1 MRKFLQHLALSA
13 AALIATAPAQAEV
26 ITFDQGLDTSLLGF
40 GPLIANDEYLLQGS
54 YAIGMF
60 NTKNGATAGDLVGAL
75 VDGSDVEN
83 TCFGLV
89 CPTDNS
95 TQFLASVNDGLPDF
109 FRLDGGTFRLTQFD
123 ASFIAASGPA
133 VPGLAMVLRVIGYD
147 LAGAVDY
154 EDFYLPGPS
163 ATGSYSFST
172 YTVGSAFAE
181 QEFNEIAF
189 WGYACDA
196 LGSCSRSLDI
206 AQFALDNVTLVP
218 EPSSLALAGLALAGL
233 VSVRRRQTAGA

>member
-13 AALIATAPAQAEV
+13 AALIATVPAQAEV

-40 GPLIANDEYLLQGS
+40 GPLITTDEYLLQGS

-60 NTKNGATAGDLVGAL
+60 NTKIGAAPGDLVGAL
-75 VDGSDVEN
+75 VDGSDVVN

-147 LAGAVDY
+147 LAGIVDY
-154 EDFYLPGPS
+154 EDFYIPGPS
-163 ATGSYSFST
+163 AGAYSFST
-172 YTVGSAFAE
+172 YVASSAFAE

-196 LGSCSRSLDI
+196 AGNCSRSLDI

-233 VSVRRRQTAGA
+233 VSVRRRQTAAA